1 MESQDERQTGAIQ
14 AEYFLLKARLALAT
28 AIIKSKPRGMTGRQ
42 HAEELAAMLERQ
54 DEGWKKKAQEL
65 QQEVLRLRQEVLI
78 SKVTANAKNSME
90 AAGHDETMDISSQDL
105 FGPESVGFSAGL
117 QPDSDSDTPDL
128 LLDDLRPAIPSHQP
142 PQPPV
147 PSSDDGVPR
156 GKASLPHVHFLQS
169 LCSLHRVEESSR
181 GLESLWFQPDGG
193 VDSVLVDSVCQLLDS
208 VVAACR
214 DHLPLPG
221 PCDFVLEGCRVA
233 AQAMELFC
241 SQRLPSVEFMRRVEE
256 PLTALTGML
265 LQSNQLSGLRA
276 AERLME
282 YLITLGSCS
291 MSQAFLIRHILSQI
305 SALADQLWQA
315 FQEPETS
322 GLEKFPMDHYQ
333 NSCYLFWILEEL
345 LQKSK
350 VPYRVEVGSEQMG
363 FLIHLE
369 QRVFQLSREFPLFS
383 ICMWRMGRLLTSSGR

>member
-1 MESQDERQTGAIQ
+1 MESQDERQTGATQ
-14 AEYFLLKARLALAT
+14 AEHFLLKARLAVAA
-28 AIIKSKPRGMTGRQ
+28 AIIKSKPRGVSGRQ

-78 SKVTANAKNSME
+78 SKVTANANNSME
-90 AAGHDETMDISSQDL
+90 AAGHGCVCGVCVCVSDEAEYFCAPSSGHDETMDISSQDL
-105 FGPESVGFSAGL
+105 FGPESVGF
-117 QPDSDSDTPDL
+117 SDSDTPDL

-147 PSSDDGVPR
+147 PSSDDGGPR

-181 GLESLWFQPDGG
+181 GLESLWFHPDGG

-276 AERLME
+276 AEKLME

-291 MSQAFLIRHILSQI
+291 MSQAFLIRHVLSQI

-315 FQEPETS
+315 FQFISIPPATIVNAKQAVTPIQPVVKRADRS
-322 GLEKFPMDHYQ
+322 H
-333 NSCYLFWILEEL
+333 
-345 LQKSK
+345 
-350 VPYRVEVGSEQMG
+350 
-363 FLIHLE
+363 
-369 QRVFQLSREFPLFS
+369 LSRDSALTQASMFQSIISGETLTAPL
-383 ICMWRMGRLLTSSGR
+383 GVRLETTC

>member
-1 MESQDERQTGAIQ
+1 MTKQTLPAKLSAEKQFDVKVPVTNDLHGATQ
-14 AEYFLLKARLALAT
+14 AEHFLLKARLAVAA
-28 AIIKSKPRGMTGRQ
+28 AIIKSKPRGVSGRQ

-78 SKVTANAKNSME
+78 SKVTANANNSME

-105 FGPESVGFSAGL
+105 FGPESVGF
-117 QPDSDSDTPDL
+117 SDSDTPDL

-147 PSSDDGVPR
+147 PSSDDGGPR

-181 GLESLWFQPDGG
+181 GLESLWFHPDGG

-265 LQSNQLSGLRA
+265 LQSNQLSGVSKEIDGEGVFPCSQCFCTDVSVETPTVGKLPPTVRA
-276 AERLME
+276 VHLKEP
-282 YLITLGSCS
+282 LI
-291 MSQAFLIRHILSQI
+291 
-305 SALADQLWQA
+305 
-315 FQEPETS
+315 
-322 GLEKFPMDHYQ
+322 
-333 NSCYLFWILEEL
+333 
-345 LQKSK
+345 
-350 VPYRVEVGSEQMG
+350 
-363 FLIHLE
+363 
-369 QRVFQLSREFPLFS
+369 
-383 ICMWRMGRLLTSSGR
+383 